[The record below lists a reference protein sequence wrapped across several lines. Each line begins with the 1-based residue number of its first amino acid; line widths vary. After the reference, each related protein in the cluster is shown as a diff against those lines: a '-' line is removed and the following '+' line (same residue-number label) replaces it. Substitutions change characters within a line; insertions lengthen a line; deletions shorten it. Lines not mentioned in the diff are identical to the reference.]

1 VDEGKRFGEAG
12 VGGLVIEANV
22 PKSRICCDLFVAPT
36 NVYCRRHD
44 VSHPDTKS
52 ARTTYVSEAV

>member
-1 VDEGKRFGEAG
+1 MDEGKRFGEAG

-36 NVYCRRHD
+36 NVLLSQDRSLKVCLGR
-44 VSHPDTKS
+44 VP
-52 ARTTYVSEAV
+52 